1 LNILKYEFAEIGDS
15 RGTLVAIEQNINI
28 PFEIKR
34 VYYMYNTTKDV
45 RRGKHSHTCLEQI
58 LICICGSCTVILDDG
73 KEKAEVV
80 LNKKFEGLYIGPNTW
95 REMYNFSDDA
105 VLMVLAS
112 EHYSE
117 DDYIRDYD
125 VFQKSISR

>member
-1 LNILKYEFAEIGDS
+1 
-15 RGTLVAIEQNINI
+15 
-28 PFEIKR
+28 
-34 VYYMYNTTKDV
+34 
-45 RRGKHSHTCLEQI
+45 
-58 LICICGSCTVILDDG
+58 LDDG